1 MANSEQ
7 TDDRAGLGA
16 DIRVALGAG
25 DAGRLTELLDPLP
38 YSEALRELLSLPPA
52 ERDTVL
58 ESASGPL
65 LTTITDM
72 AGFFLVLSL
81 ATLMMPWLN

>member
-1 MANSEQ
+1 MADSEQ
-7 TDDRAGLGA
+7 TDDRADLGA
-16 DIRVALGAG
+16 DIRAAVAAG
-25 DAGRLTELLDPLP
+25 DAGRVTELLDPLP
-38 YSEALRELLSLPPA
+38 FSEALRELLSLPPA

-58 ESASGPL
+58 RAASGPL
-65 LTTITDM
+65 LTTTTDM